1 MEEHPFFLKHPFR
14 QVSILLFIHFVL
26 GLNIRPPNSSIDLCL
41 LLCLYSSS
49 MLHSHCFTVHS
60 HCSPG
65 YSHCSYV
72 IVHSHCSAAWSHTL
86 LCCSLTL
93 LCCSLTLLRCSLTL
107 LRSSLPSLSRRLAMV
122 LFLCLHLL
130 SPARLPPSL
139 PVISF
144 SFSLSSLFTCSFY
157 VYQNIYLFNQ
167 CSLFLIVSHDTLSS
181 LNPPP
186 PKKKITQV

>member
-14 QVSILLFIHFVL
+14 QVSVLLFIHFVL

-72 IVHSHCSAAWSHTL
+72 HSHCSAGHTHCFAVHSHCFAVHSHCSAVHSHCCALHSPLFLEDSPWYSFCVCTCSHQL
-86 LCCSLTL
+86 VSPLHSQSFLSLSLSALCSLALFMSTKIFI
-93 LCCSLTLLRCSLTL
+93 CLTNV
-107 LRSSLPSLSRRLAMV
+107 LS
-122 LFLCLHLL
+122 F
-130 SPARLPPSL
+130 
-139 PVISF
+139 
-144 SFSLSSLFTCSFY
+144 
-157 VYQNIYLFNQ
+157 
-167 CSLFLIVSHDTLSS
+167 
-181 LNPPP
+181 
-186 PKKKITQV
+186 